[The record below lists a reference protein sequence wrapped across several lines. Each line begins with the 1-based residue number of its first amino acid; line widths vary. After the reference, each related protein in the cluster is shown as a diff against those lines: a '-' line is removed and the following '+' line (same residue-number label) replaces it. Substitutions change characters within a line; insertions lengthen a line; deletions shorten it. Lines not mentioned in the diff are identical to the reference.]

1 MPHEDGLGRTKQR
14 NKVEERNEIVEGR
27 GMMEGNGMEEGQEMK
42 ERVVK
47 RVGMIVGDRDGDD

>member
-1 MPHEDGLGRTKQR
+1 M
-14 NKVEERNEIVEGR
+14 EERNEIVEER
-27 GMMEGNGMEEGQEMK
+27 GMTEGNGMEEGQEIK